1 MASQLELRIDA
12 VNESVW
18 VKHPTYDNAEKNE
31 DVGLDI
37 PMSSTVIV
45 PGFSTAYTVNLGFKA
60 EQNVGYM
67 LIPRSSLAKTPLRL
81 ANSIG
86 IIDKGYRGDVMAK
99 VDNNS
104 DRDVELEVGKCYFQI
119 VAFNGVLPKWV
130 LCNDV
135 NETSR
140 GSGAFGST
148 TE

>member
-18 VKHPTYDNAEKNE
+18 VNHPTYENAKKNE

-37 PMSSTVIV
+37 PMSETVIV
-45 PGFSTAYTVNLGFKA
+45 PAFSLAHTVKLGIKA
-60 EQNVGYM
+60 EQTHGYM
-67 LIPRSSLAKTPLRL
+67 LIPRSSITKTPLRL
-81 ANSIG
+81 ANSVG

-135 NETSR
+135 NETAR
-140 GSGAFGST
+140 GSGGFGST
-148 TE
+148 TK